1 MLLSFLSHPVSAPS
15 LSPYCPLVSA
25 LILSQLVNG
34 PAPSLVS
41 LHPVS
46 TASSV
51 YMTIGFSWVGC
62 PSSTLTK
69 TFMCSNTFHSFQET
83 SDKVHIFL
91 AWLQNSLKISPS
103 HSSNLFFMVSP
114 HSCTYFSY
122 PTLLAFIKG
131 FYLPGR
137 IAPSLSI
144 SCPGLSI
151 SEPRPPGRPFQL
163 PCSVLPPPSTSL
175 SLWLM
180 FPGPAMKLTL
190 GNCCQNW
197 RHISADCP
205 GSGGWCVQ
213 TCPDGCGPLW
223 SGAPT
228 WPGQRRRQSWGPF
241 TTIWVDYHKTLPLG
255 SRTIPREHQAWEEVQ
270 AVICRTW
277 SSHCWK
283 SRDLDLNP
291 DSASC
296 SLYILYQFVA
306 LIQCSINLAFI
317 IFIVKSWLGNCPLC
331 WERPRSSMGLEYPCI
346 FLLGILKKLED
357 PDVLYLGHFSELCL

>member
-1 MLLSFLSHPVSAPS
+1 MPQAPRAQLGYHASLLS
-15 LSPYCPLVSA
+15 LSPSSCPFSFPIPSTRLRP
-25 LILSQLVNG
+25 ILPQLVNG

-41 LHPVS
+41 LHLVS
-46 TASSV
+46 IPSSV
-51 YMTIGFSWVGC
+51 YMTIGFSWVRC
-62 PSSTLTK
+62 PGSTLTK
-69 TFMCSNTFHSFQET
+69 TFLCLNTFHSSQET

-91 AWLQNSLKISPS
+91 ARLQNSVKILPS
-103 HSSNLFFMVSP
+103 QSSNLTFMVSP
-114 HSCTYFSY
+114 HCCTFFSH

-131 FYLPGR
+131 FYLPER

-144 SCPGLSI
+144 SCPGLSG
-151 SEPRPPGRPFQL
+151 SEPPPPGRPFEL
-163 PCSVLPPPSTSL
+163 PWSVLPPPSTTL
-175 SLWLM
+175 GLWLM
-180 FPGPAMKLTL
+180 FPGPVMKLTL

-223 SGAPT
+223 PGAPT

-241 TTIWVDYHKTLPLG
+241 ATTWVDSPKTLPLG
-255 SRTIPREHQAWEEVQ
+255 SRTIPREHQAWVEVQ
-270 AVICRTW
+270 AVTCRTW
-277 SSHCWK
+277 SSHRWK

-296 SLYILYQFVA
+296 SLYILDQFMTW
-306 LIQCSINLAFI
+306 IPWSINLAFI

-331 WERPRSSMGLEYPCI
+331 WER
-346 FLLGILKKLED
+346 
-357 PDVLYLGHFSELCL
+357 